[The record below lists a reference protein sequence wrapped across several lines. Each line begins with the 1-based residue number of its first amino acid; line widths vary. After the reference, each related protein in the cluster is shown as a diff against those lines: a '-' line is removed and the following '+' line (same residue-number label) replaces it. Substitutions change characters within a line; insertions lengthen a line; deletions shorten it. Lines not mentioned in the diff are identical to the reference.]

1 MIHSGFDD
9 SVPRLSVWMIRAAL
23 LALTGGRPLGALM
36 LAAPGTGGVARWRPL
51 HAELLLVGWTVQLAF
66 GVAYWIL
73 PRFRSGPERGPEAL
87 GWAAFALVNAGVL
100 LVGLGR
106 SADGRGD
113 VGARGSERRG
123 AGGGGLRG
131 QAWPRVKPFR

>member
-1 MIHSGFDD
+1 
-9 SVPRLSVWMIRAAL
+9 MIRAAL
-23 LALTGGRPLGALM
+23 LALTAGATLGALM
-36 LAAPGTGGVARWRPL
+36 LAAPGTAGVARWRPL

-73 PRFRSGPERGPEAL
+73 PRFRSGPERGPEAF
-87 GWAAFALVNAGVL
+87 GWVAFALVNTGVV

-106 SADGRGD
+106 SATAGEMWALAGRS
-113 VGARGSERRG
+113 AE
-123 AGGGGLRG
+123 GLAAVAFVA

>member
-1 MIHSGFDD
+1 
-9 SVPRLSVWMIRAAL
+9 VPRLSVWMIRTAL
-23 LALTGGRPLGALM
+23 LALTAGATLGALL
-36 LAAPGTGGVARWRPL
+36 LAAPGIAGVIRWRPL

-87 GWAAFALVNAGVL
+87 GWAAFALVNLGIL

-106 SADGRGD
+106 SVAGWEMAALAGRG
-113 VGARGSERRG
+113 AE
-123 AGGGGLRG
+123 GLAALAFAAH
-131 QAWPRVKPFR
+131 AWPRVKPFR

>member
-1 MIHSGFDD
+1 M
-9 SVPRLSVWMIRAAL
+9 PPLSVWMIRAAL
-23 LALTGGRPLGALM
+23 LSLTAGSALGALL
-36 LAAPGTGGVARWRPL
+36 LAAPGFLSVARWRPL

-73 PRFRSGPERGPEAL
+73 PRYRHGPERGRDEL
-87 GWAAFALVNAGVL
+87 GWAALVLVNLGVL

-106 SADGRGD
+106 S
-113 VGARGSERRG
+113 
-123 AGGGGLRG
+123 GGGAETWALAGRIAEGLATLAFAA

>member
-1 MIHSGFDD
+1 
-9 SVPRLSVWMIRAAL
+9 MIRAAL
-23 LALTGGRPLGALM
+23 LALTAGATLGALM
-36 LAAPGTGGVARWRPL
+36 LAAPGAAGVVRWRAL

-73 PRFRSGPERGPEAL
+73 PRFRSGPERGHEAL

-106 SADGRGD
+106 SDA
-113 VGARGSERRG
+113 G
-123 AGGGGLRG
+123 AGMWALVGRSAEGLAAVAFVA

>member
-1 MIHSGFDD
+1 M
-9 SVPRLSVWMIRAAL
+9 PRLSVWMIRAAL
-23 LALTGGRPLGALM
+23 LALTAGATLGALL
-36 LAAPGTGGVARWRPL
+36 LAAPGIVGLMRWRPL

-73 PRFRSGPERGPEAL
+73 PRYRRGPERGHEAL
-87 GWAAFALVNAGVL
+87 GWAAFALVNVGVL

-106 SADGRGD
+106 SA
-113 VGARGSERRG
+113 
-123 AGGGGLRG
+123 AGGEMWALAGRSAEGLAAAAFVA

>member
-1 MIHSGFDD
+1 
-9 SVPRLSVWMIRAAL
+9 VPRLSVWMIRAAL
-23 LALTGGRPLGALM
+23 LSLAGGASLGALL
-36 LAAPGTGGVARWRPL
+36 LAAPGLVSVARWRPL

-73 PRFRSGPERGPEAL
+73 PRYRQGPERGRDEL
-87 GWAAFALVNAGVL
+87 GWAALVLVNLGVL

-106 SADGRGD
+106 SVAGAEAWALAGRS
-113 VGARGSERRG
+113 AE
-123 AGGGGLRG
+123 GLAALAFAA

>member
-1 MIHSGFDD
+1 
-9 SVPRLSVWMIRAAL
+9 MIRTAL
-23 LALTGGRPLGALM
+23 LALTAGATLGALL
-36 LAAPGTGGVARWRPL
+36 LAAPGIAGVIRWRPL

-87 GWAAFALVNAGVL
+87 GWAAFALVNLGIL

-106 SADGRGD
+106 SVAGWEMAALAGRG
-113 VGARGSERRG
+113 AE
-123 AGGGGLRG
+123 GLAALAFAAH
-131 QAWPRVKPFR
+131 AWPRVKPFR

>member
-1 MIHSGFDD
+1 
-9 SVPRLSVWMIRAAL
+9 MIRAAF
-23 LALTGGRPLGALM
+23 LALTTGATLGALM
-36 LAAPGTGGVARWRPL
+36 LALPGTAGVAGWRPL

-73 PRFRSGPERGPEAL
+73 PRFRHGAERGPEAL
-87 GWAAFALVNAGVL
+87 GWAAFALVNVGVL

-106 SADGRGD
+106 SA
-113 VGARGSERRG
+113 
-123 AGGGGLRG
+123 AGGEMWALAGRSAEGLAAAAFVA

>member
-1 MIHSGFDD
+1 M
-9 SVPRLSVWMIRAAL
+9 PRLSVWMIRTAL
-23 LALTGGRPLGALM
+23 LALTAGAALGAL
-36 LAAPGTGGVARWRPL
+36 LLGAPGVVGVARWRPL

-73 PRFRSGPERGPEAL
+73 PRFRRGPERGHEVL
-87 GWAAFALVNAGVL
+87 GWTAFALVNVGVF

-106 SADGRGD
+106 PAAGGELWALAGRG
-113 VGARGSERRG
+113 AE
-123 AGGGGLRG
+123 GLAAAAFVA

>member
-1 MIHSGFDD
+1 
-9 SVPRLSVWMIRAAL
+9 MIRTAL
-23 LALTGGRPLGALM
+23 LALTAGATLGALL
-36 LAAPGTGGVARWRPL
+36 LAAPGIAGVIRWRPL

-87 GWAAFALVNAGVL
+87 GWLAFALVNLGIL

-106 SADGRGD
+106 SVAGWEMAALAGRG
-113 VGARGSERRG
+113 AE
-123 AGGGGLRG
+123 GLAALAFAAH
-131 QAWPRVKPFR
+131 AWPRVKPFR